1 MRSRVCRCCGKPSQ
15 SVHSNLC
22 APCEANEE
30 WFNDSDDYDPA
41 EEARNDYS
49 LQRDDEDLRQRG
61 VL

>member
-1 MRSRVCRCCGKPSQ
+1 
-15 SVHSNLC
+15 VHSNLC